1 MAQTRPADPQQIL
14 QERVRAIAEING
26 FVDLTQE
33 AKDRRINEVQEWA
46 QRERESTRRRVRQRN
61 SA

>member
-14 QERVRAIAEING
+14 QERVRARAEING
-26 FVDLTQE
+26 YVDLTQE

-46 QRERESTRRRVRQRN
+46 QRESTRRRVRQRN

>member
-26 FVDLTQE
+26 YVDLTQE

-46 QRERESTRRRVRQRN
+46 QRERVHGG
-61 SA
+61 A

>member
-26 FVDLTQE
+26 YVDLTQE

-46 QRERESTRRRVRQRN
+46 QRESTRRRVRQRN